1 VRQATQVVSRQF
13 DERPLLMVAASFA
26 LGYLTALLFHGR
38 R

>member
-1 VRQATQVVSRQF
+1 VRQVTQVVSHQF
-13 DERPLLMVAASFA
+13 DEQPLLMVAASFA